1 MARLKVH
8 CFNDETAAI
17 EALEAIKWPEGPICV
32 FCRSSET
39 TNANPDTLTGIYQCR
54 TCKGKFR
61 VASGTILESCEE
73 SLCVWLRAAYVF
85 SSSAFR
91 EVALL
96 KLQKDTGASAASIK
110 QMWACVMRAA
120 QGYKGYKRSF
130 GKLIQREMTVA
141 SLPLR
146 TPGYSA
152 ARLKLL
158 SQGEHQSQNTIEATG
173 LLRKAGPSHLPKLA
187 LDRTEC
193 LIRLLLAT
201 PHHSE
206 RKL

>member
-1 MARLKVH
+1 MAGRTNLR
-8 CFNDETAAI
+8 FLSI
-17 EALEAIKWPEGPICV
+17 ERDDKCKPRHFDGYLSMSYLQRKIP
-32 FCRSSET
+32 RSVRY
-39 TNANPDTLTGIYQCR
+39 DLG
-54 TCKGKFR
+54 
-61 VASGTILESCEE
+61 SCQE

-193 LIRLLLAT
+193 LIRLLLVT